1 MKMHCLQSSCASQIR
16 YCRRY
21 IDGEDLIRIVE

>member
-1 MKMHCLQSSCASQIR
+1 MKMPCLQSSCASQIR

-21 IDGEDLIRIVE
+21 

>member
-1 MKMHCLQSSCASQIR
+1 MLCLQSSCASQIR

-21 IDGEDLIRIVE
+21 